1 MKQQGQKWNALVS
14 RNIQFAVRRL
24 WILRNWYLETIHV
37 DSTILGSFSTLATST
52 LNTSIMTMMLRD
64 QETKADEDGMENV
77 KIAEDAKD
85 AGPSLH

>member
-1 MKQQGQKWNALVS
+1 M
-14 RNIQFAVRRL
+14 
-24 WILRNWYLETIHV
+24 LRNWYLGTIYV

-64 QETKADEDGMENV
+64 QETKADEDSIENFVKVAEDGMENFG
-77 KIAEDAKD
+77 KAAEDAKD